1 MAELKSTTYTA
12 QELAAGN
19 AGKLIDSAEL
29 ISGKVQFFQ
38 SVWIVPA
45 GTGVDTVLLGYL
57 PSGVTVIPAMSSIWV
72 SGAGGANP
80 INLGVTGDTG
90 AIAED
95 IDVSAKGS
103 YLLADSSVSSYKV
116 EEKTNLVAELS
127 GAVTAAITIT
137 FNMFVVNSN

>member
-38 SVWIVPA
+38 SVWTVPA
-45 GTGVDTVLLGYL
+45 GTGTDTVLLGYL
-57 PSGVTVIPAMSSIWV
+57 PSGVTVIPSMSSVFV
-72 SGAGGANP
+72 SAAGGANKL
-80 INLGVTGDTG
+80 NLGVTDDLT
-90 AIAED
+90 ALAED
-95 IDVSAKGS
+95 IDISAAGS
-103 YLLADSSVSSYKV
+103 FLLKDAAVPSYKI
-116 EEKTNLVAELS
+116 EEKTNLVGQLQ